1 MTKIHKIH
9 NRLRFQILI
18 RRSRF
23 RKRRTEITWT
33 SFQNIRTLI
42 SLFGLFGLYSSY
54 QCSKIKQKLLTCAF
68 VRYLQVEPL
77 NSILYARATQRFRL
91 RSLRFPPHCT
101 IPQNDKPKWNSIA
114 FSAFYTVRGLRDHQ
128 NPI

>member
-9 NRLRFQILI
+9 NRLRFQILF

-23 RKRRTEITWT
+23 RKRRTEIIWT

-42 SLFGLFGLYSSY
+42 SLFGLYSSY

-77 NSILYARATQRFRL
+77 NSILYARATQRFRF
-91 RSLRFPPHCT
+91 RSLCFPPHCT

-114 FSAFYTVRGLRDHQ
+114 FSPFCAVRGLRCHQ
-128 NPI
+128 YPI